1 MNIIIIQHLTLE
13 VTNDNVHGVHRL
25 EPYIVAF

>member
-1 MNIIIIQHLTLE
+1 MLGICGICLTLE
-13 VTNDNVHGVHRL
+13 VTDDNFHGVHRL